1 MFMMFTLSE
10 VFRVS
15 RNVKYVERCLT
26 DAPADTKIIA
36 GPWPV
41 FSVES
46 VMPTQRERA
55 GHEMLADSHQP
66 ELS

>member
-1 MFMMFTLSE
+1 MFIMFMMFTLSE

-15 RNVKYVERCLT
+15 RNVKYVERCLA
-26 DAPADTKIIA
+26 DAPADTEIIA

-46 VMPTQRERA
+46 VMPTQRE
-55 GHEMLADSHQP
+55 MLADSHQP
-66 ELS
+66 ERS